1 MNTGTHHCPY
11 FSSGFHPHRPDFEP
25 DVGGRAALMERTSRS
40 AQEAVLV
47 HDSIADFETSLVAVH
62 WSDWRP
68 LSLPLTT
75 ASTLSSTP
83 NQQNGTRSTTTIGA
97 PNVHPTNTSSSK
109 TDSDSVSEAWSTA
122 GLPSFAMPRAQ
133 PQTDRSHGSVEMT
146 AGGFKVNL
154 KPSTLRRSFDESA
167 TKVGKMQIVRPGG
180 SLL

>member
-1 MNTGTHHCPY
+1 
-11 FSSGFHPHRPDFEP
+11 
-25 DVGGRAALMERTSRS
+25 MERTSRS

-68 LSLPLTT
+68 LSLSNDT
-75 ASTLSSTP
+75 ASTLSSASS
-83 NQQNGTRSTTTIGA
+83 QQNATRANTTIGA
-97 PNVHPTNTSSSK
+97 PNVHPTNASSSSAAK
-109 TDSDSVSEAWSTA
+109 TDSDSASEQWSTA
-122 GLPSFAMPRAQ
+122 GLPTFAMPRAQ

-167 TKVGKMQIVRPGG
+167 TKVRNVQV
-180 SLL
+180 L